1 MPKKKSIAKTYVLD
15 TNILIQ
21 QPNSIFGFEDNNVV
35 ITGTTLQ
42 ELDRKKTAP
51 GELGYHA
58 REAIRII
65 DSLRPQGDYIEG
77 IPLPHGGKFYID
89 PDGIHQENLPQGFD
103 ISAPDNR
110 IISSVITRAKNT
122 NAPVILITNDV
133 SMRINAVVCGV
144 ETQGYHNEEIDDE
157 DNIYTG
163 RCDAYLSGKAFSTL
177 MGEGAVAVN
186 KEITF
191 YSEDNHIVD
200 VEENEFC
207 LVRDSDSPNDRTALA
222 MYREGMLYRI
232 KDNEHPFGIT
242 GRNIAQ
248 KFALHALMA
257 PPEEIPLVILRGPA
271 GCAKTFLSL
280 AAGLDE
286 SYRQGYSSSGA
297 RYQKVMI
304 TRNNVLSDA
313 DMGFLPGTL
322 EEKMGPL
329 VAPFIDN
336 LEVLLKANTKEE
348 SMDQIHAQI
357 DDLLDE
363 GILEICSMAYMRGRS
378 ITGSYLIIDEAQNA
392 TVGQILEIISR
403 AGMGTKVIVAGDPDQ
418 IDNPK
423 LDKINNGLVF
433 AAEKMKGSKLCA
445 QLTFDQEESVRS
457 PLAMEAAKRLTL

>member
-1 MPKKKSIAKTYVLD
+1 MAKKKCVTKTYVLD

-21 QPNSIFGFEDNNVV
+21 QPNSIYGFDDNDVV
-35 ITGTTLQ
+35 ITSTTLQ
-42 ELDRKKTAP
+42 ELDSKKSAP
-51 GELGYHA
+51 GEVGYHA

-65 DSLRPQGDYIEG
+65 DSLKHDGDYLEG
-77 IPLPHGGKFYID
+77 IPLPHGGRFIID
-89 PDGIHQENLPQGFD
+89 PDGINKDNLPQGY
-103 ISAPDNR
+103 SLEKADNR
-110 IISSVITRAKNT
+110 IISSVITRAGRT
-122 NAPVILITNDV
+122 ADPVILITNDV
-133 SMRINAVVCGV
+133 SMRINAICCGV
-144 ETQGYHNEEIDDE
+144 ETQGYHNEEIDNE
-157 DNIYTG
+157 DDVYTG
-163 RCDAYLSGKAFSTL
+163 RCEAYIDGKSFDELVAGGSVGVLDNFS
-177 MGEGAVAVN
+177 
-186 KEITF
+186 F
-191 YSEDNHIVD
+191 YADDEKQVD

-207 LVRDSDSPNDRTALA
+207 LVRNADSPSDKTALA
-222 MYREGMLYRI
+222 ICRGNVLYRI
-232 KDNEHPFGIT
+232 KDSLHPFGIS
-242 GRNIAQ
+242 GKNVAQ
-248 KFALHALMA
+248 KFALYALMA

-286 SYRQGYSSSGA
+286 SYSQGGRGNV

-313 DMGFLPGTL
+313 DIGYLPGTL

-336 LEVLLKANTKEE
+336 LEVLLKGNEKNE
-348 SMDQIHAQI
+348 SMDMIHTQI
-357 DDLLDE
+357 DDLLED

-433 AAEKMKGSKLCA
+433 AAEKMRGSKLCA
-445 QLTFDQEESVRS
+445 QLVFDRNESVRS

>member
-1 MPKKKSIAKTYVLD
+1 M
-15 TNILIQ
+15 
-21 QPNSIFGFEDNNVV
+21 
-35 ITGTTLQ
+35 
-42 ELDRKKTAP
+42 
-51 GELGYHA
+51 
-58 REAIRII
+58 
-65 DSLRPQGDYIEG
+65 
-77 IPLPHGGKFYID
+77 
-89 PDGIHQENLPQGFD
+89 
-103 ISAPDNR
+103 
-110 IISSVITRAKNT
+110 
-122 NAPVILITNDV
+122 
-133 SMRINAVVCGV
+133 
-144 ETQGYHNEEIDDE
+144 
-157 DNIYTG
+157 
-163 RCDAYLSGKAFSTL
+163 
-177 MGEGAVAVN
+177 
-186 KEITF
+186 
-191 YSEDNHIVD
+191 
-200 VEENEFC
+200 
-207 LVRDSDSPNDRTALA
+207 
-222 MYREGMLYRI
+222 
-232 KDNEHPFGIT
+232 
-242 GRNIAQ
+242 
-248 KFALHALMA
+248 
-257 PPEEIPLVILRGPA
+257 RGPA